1 MCFLTMCMD
10 SLLTL
15 LNVDGV
21 QNFLASL
28 LGDLASVFLGVLV
41 ALLLLL
47 VMTLMASST
56 GLCST
61 LVITPMTIGF
71 MVSVNNLRLST
82 NNVRIV
88 VNLFM
93 FFLTMSDYNILALFN
108 ISNIYND
115 IIIHMTFL
123 MMLLLGNLV
132 TLVIFLV
139 MTMRTIV
146 ISMTKPRIS
155 STIHKSGGQEDN

>member
-1 MCFLTMCMD
+1 MD

-47 VMTLMASST
+47 VMTLMSSSP
-56 GLCST
+56 GLGST
-61 LVITPMTIGF
+61 LVVTSMTISPMTIGF

-88 VNLFM
+88 IDLFM
-93 FFLTMSDYNILALFN
+93 FFLAVGNYNILALFN
-108 ISNIYND
+108 IGYIYNN

-132 TLVIFLV
+132 ALVIFLV

-155 STIHKSGGQEDN
+155 STIHKSGGQKDN